1 MSEIVKM
8 PGLGPDMQQGIFLN
22 WVKQVGDE
30 VKTGEVI
37 AEVEADKATIE
48 IEATAEGILLE
59 KLATPGDAVFAEMP
73 LARIGTPEEL
83 KGYAPI
89 MHTDRLPDLET
100 EMAQPPIVAPPRPA
114 PPAEDG
120 GKEPAPAPEPVAVE
134 DLPGGVKASPI
145 ARRIA
150 QERGIDLR
158 QVRGTGPGGRI
169 VRADVEGFEPSA
181 VPAAPAAKPAA
192 APAPAPAA
200 APAPKPAPAPAP
212 APAAPAG
219 PDIVEEP
226 LSRMRQRIAART
238 TESKQTIPHFY
249 LTIEIDMAAAL
260 TLRKHINADLPD
272 EQKVTVNDLVVKAAA
287 LALRKFPNLNSHF
300 YGDRIVRHQRVNIG
314 IAVAL
319 EGGGLLNVVAKDADA
334 LPISRLAQKNKEL
347 IAAARSG
354 KLKTDD
360 LEGATFTVSNLGP
373 YDVEHFEAIIS
384 PPEAAILA
392 VASARQVPVVVDG
405 EIKIGTRM
413 KASLSV
419 DHRVSDGAEGAQ
431 FMAYLRELLESPL
444 RLLV

>member
-59 KLATPGDAVFAEMP
+59 KLANPGDAVFADMP
-73 LARIGTPEEL
+73 LARVGTPEEL

-89 MHTDRLPDLET
+89 MHTDRQPDLET

-114 PPAEDG
+114 PPSEDG
-120 GKEPAPAPEPVAVE
+120 GREPAPAPEPVAVE

-181 VPAAPAAKPAA
+181 APAAKPAA
-192 APAPAPAA
+192 APALAPAA
-200 APAPKPAPAPAP
+200 APAPKPAPAPA
-212 APAAPAG
+212 APRAAPAG
-219 PDIVEEP
+219 PDVVEEP

-300 YGDRIVRHQRVNIG
+300 YGDKIVRHRRVNIG

-405 EIKIGTRM
+405 EIRIGTRM

>member
-1 MSEIVKM
+1 
-8 PGLGPDMQQGIFLN
+8 
-22 WVKQVGDE
+22 
-30 VKTGEVI
+30 
-37 AEVEADKATIE
+37 
-48 IEATAEGILLE
+48 
-59 KLATPGDAVFAEMP
+59 
-73 LARIGTPEEL
+73 
-83 KGYAPI
+83 
-89 MHTDRLPDLET
+89 
-100 EMAQPPIVAPPRPA
+100 
-114 PPAEDG
+114 
-120 GKEPAPAPEPVAVE
+120 
-134 DLPGGVKASPI
+134 
-145 ARRIA
+145 
-150 QERGIDLR
+150 
-158 QVRGTGPGGRI
+158 
-169 VRADVEGFEPSA
+169 
-181 VPAAPAAKPAA
+181 
-192 APAPAPAA
+192 
-200 APAPKPAPAPAP
+200 
-212 APAAPAG
+212 
-219 PDIVEEP
+219 
-226 LSRMRQRIAART
+226 
-238 TESKQTIPHFY
+238 
-249 LTIEIDMAAAL
+249 MAAAL